1 VLRSL
6 QATPSLHRCGGARG
20 AGVLLLLLVT
30 GSVVAASAGV
40 EAAWGAVD
48 AEGRARIAADAAA
61 HAAEVTLIHAPDADR
76 LSDALQSGQA
86 TCVYP
91 APPGASGTDPAAAG
105 SSLDHLACQ
114 AAWQSAVDAATANGG
129 RIVDLIVSPDP
140 RDMNPG
146 AGAGTLEVTVHVQV
160 SRRLPVVS
168 RFCSSGGSAIC
179 WVEAW
184 AGAQEH
190 RRS

>member
-1 VLRSL
+1 M
-6 QATPSLHRCGGARG
+6 
-20 AGVLLLLLVT
+20 LLLLLVT

-40 EAAWGAVD
+40 EAVWGVVD

-76 LSDALQSGQA
+76 LSDVLQSGQA

-91 APPGASGTDPAAAG
+91 TTPGPSGGDPPAG
-105 SSLDHLACQ
+105 GDSLDHVACQ

-129 RIVDLIVSPDP
+129 RIVDLVVSPDP

-146 AGAGTLEVTVHVQV
+146 AGAGRLEVTVHVQV

-168 RFCSSGGSAIC
+168 RFCSSSGGAIC
-179 WVEAW
+179 WAEAW
-184 AGAQEH
+184 SGAQEH